1 MLALRERSIS
11 AISSKAATL
20 IVVYKGDSF
29 LQYCLYAS
37 RVVYYSI
44 MLMRVVSLST
54 VCSFVGLMAVMQSA
68 APSQTHP
75 LMILLVFFLLYV
87 LIFGMS
93 AFLIFCVSWLFR
105 RLLRGKESTG
115 GSFLRACLY
124 GSVVSLA
131 PVILVAIQSV
141 GTVNFYEVA
150 LVVSF
155 ELVAIFYVYRQGR

>member
-1 MLALRERSIS
+1 
-11 AISSKAATL
+11 
-20 IVVYKGDSF
+20 
-29 LQYCLYAS
+29 
-37 RVVYYSI
+37 
-44 MLMRVVSLST
+44 
-54 VCSFVGLMAVMQSA
+54 
-68 APSQTHP
+68 
-75 LMILLVFFLLYV
+75 
-87 LIFGMS
+87 MS

-105 RLLRGKESTG
+105 RLLREKESTG

-141 GTVNFYEVA
+141 GAVNFYEVA